1 VPTAVGRRLRA
12 RQIALIDEVGR
23 GLWSAL
29 RMHGVGALLKI
40 SRMPARAMGFGELQ
54 GFLER
59 GFEAF
64 GQLGDAAPFLTDIR
78 ASETGALQRLL
89 AGDADPFRD

>member
-1 VPTAVGRRLRA
+1 M
-12 RQIALIDEVGR
+12 IDEVGQ

-64 GQLGDAAPFLTDIR
+64 GKLGDAKPFLADIR
-78 ASETGALQRLL
+78 DSETRVMQRLF
-89 AGDADPFRD
+89 AGDPDPFR